1 MQSNNKRSIWKALGQ
16 NFKTDTVFWENEVAA
31 NLLTA
36 KTMLLLNAVLLLSW
50 TMNLF
55 GVFAINKS
63 VLNQIAFQG
72 TLELV
77 IPAAVCLYYR
87 GKKSWLKYVLM
98 LELTIVLSRIDS
110 VLSYNVELNM
120 LLPVILS
127 CRYYSQSFT
136 KQVSIVSSVL
146 FAVSAFC
153 GAWFDMAEY
162 NLMYQAATKALYV
175 KNIMLQFFIPKW
187 QILFLA
193 SVICIEIAK
202 WGRHMVLE
210 QARISGEHSR
220 VETELAMAEQ
230 IQRRVLP
237 TVDSL
242 PQQNPPLVELSA
254 QMDPAKEVGGDFYD
268 FFYLDETH
276 LALMIADVSGKG
288 VPAALFMM
296 ASKLL
301 LDNSLLSGKTPAQVL
316 TEVNHQLC
324 EKNMENMFVTV
335 WLGILD
341 LETGDLITANAGHEY
356 PLICRKDGCFEIV
369 KDKHGFVLGGMDGMR
384 YRETK
389 LHMEP
394 GDTLFVY
401 TDGVPE
407 ANNDHQEQ
415 FGMDRTLQSLNAH
428 RGSAMVELTR
438 LLKADIDAFADQIPQ
453 FDDTTMLAVKLV
465 AYAKPST
472 IRTDAAPDSIE
483 KTADFVRGFL
493 EDAGISGRV
502 VNRASI
508 IVDEIY
514 SNIVSHSK
522 ATRAAVACNVADG
535 HITLE
540 FSDNGTPYDPTQA
553 KEPDVTAALDD
564 RKIGGLGI
572 FMTRKLAEKMDYCR
586 DGEENRLTVIL
597 KAE

>member
-1 MQSNNKRSIWKALGQ
+1 MQSNNKRSVWKALGQ

-50 TMNLF
+50 FMNLF
-55 GVFAINKS
+55 GVFAINRS
-63 VLNQIAFQG
+63 VFNQIAFQG

-87 GKKSWLKYVLM
+87 GEKSWLRYVLM

-110 VLSYNVELNM
+110 VLSYNVELCM
-120 LLPVILS
+120 VLPVVLS

-136 KQVSIVSSVL
+136 KQISVITTVL

-162 NLMYQAATKALYV
+162 NLMYQAETKALYV

-187 QILFLA
+187 QILVLI
-193 SVICIEIAK
+193 SIICVEIAK

-210 QARISGEHSR
+210 QAWVSGEHSR
-220 VETELAMAEQ
+220 VETELGMAEQ

-242 PQQNPPLVELSA
+242 PRHDPPLVELSA
-254 QMDPAKEVGGDFYD
+254 QMEPAKEVGGDFYD

-316 TEVNHQLC
+316 AEVNHQLC
-324 EKNMENMFVTV
+324 EKNMEGMFVTV

-341 LETGDLITANAGHEY
+341 LETGDLTTANAGHEY
-356 PLICRKDGCFEIV
+356 PLLCRKDGGFEII

-389 LHMEP
+389 LHLEP

-401 TDGVPE
+401 TDGVLE
-407 ANNDHQEQ
+407 ANNAQQEQ
-415 FGMDRTLQSLNAH
+415 FGMDRTLQSLNANK
-428 RGSAMVELTR
+428 GASMADLTKQ
-438 LLKADIDAFADQIPQ
+438 LKADMDAFADQIPR
-453 FDDTTMLAVKLV
+453 FDDTTMLAVKLLD
-465 AYAKPST
+465 YAKPT
-472 IRTDAAPDSIE
+472 VIHTDASPDSVE
-483 KTADFVRGFL
+483 KTGDFVRRVL
-493 EDAGISGRV
+493 EDAGVSMKAV
-502 VNRASI
+502 HRAGI

-514 SNIVSHSK
+514 SNVVNYSK
-522 ATRAAVACNVADG
+522 ATRAAVGCTVSDGNV
-535 HITLE
+535 TLE

-553 KEPDVTAALDD
+553 EEPDITAALDD
-564 RKIGGLGI
+564 RETGGLGI
-572 FMTRKLAEKMDYCR
+572 FMAKKLSEKMAYRRED
-586 DGEENRLTVIL
+586 EENRLTVIL
-597 KAE
+597 KTE